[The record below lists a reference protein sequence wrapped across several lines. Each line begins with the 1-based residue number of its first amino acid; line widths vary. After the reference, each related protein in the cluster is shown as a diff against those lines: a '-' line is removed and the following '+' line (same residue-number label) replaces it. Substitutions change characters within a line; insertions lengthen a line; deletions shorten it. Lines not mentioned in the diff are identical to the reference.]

1 MSRPEDMW
9 TWRGQA
15 RPAFAVPPGP
25 GQESVWDYPRPP
37 VLVPDPRRVE
47 VHAPDGRLLVA
58 TTRAQRL
65 LETASPPTFYLPP
78 DELAMDLLVR
88 VAGRSLCEWKGEAG
102 YWALKA
108 DSSTPVAWSYEA
120 PRPAFAAIRGW
131 IAFYPDRVA
140 CTVAGELVRP
150 QPGRFYGGWITSEL
164 VGPFKGDP
172 GSGGW

>member
-1 MSRPEDMW
+1 MW

-15 RPAFAVPPGP
+15 RPAFAVAPGP
-25 GQESVWDYPRPP
+25 GQESVWDYPLPP
-37 VLVPDPRRVE
+37 VLVPDARRVE
-47 VHAPDGRLLVA
+47 VHAPDGGLIAA

-78 DELAMDLLVR
+78 DEVAAALLVR
-88 VAGRSLCEWKGEAG
+88 VSGRSMCEWKGEAG

-108 DSSTPVAWSYEA
+108 SPAVPVAWSYES
-120 PRPAFAAIRGW
+120 PGSAFAAIRGW

-140 CTVAGELVRP
+140 CTVAGEAVRP
-150 QPGRFYGGWITSEL
+150 QPGRFYGGWITKEL